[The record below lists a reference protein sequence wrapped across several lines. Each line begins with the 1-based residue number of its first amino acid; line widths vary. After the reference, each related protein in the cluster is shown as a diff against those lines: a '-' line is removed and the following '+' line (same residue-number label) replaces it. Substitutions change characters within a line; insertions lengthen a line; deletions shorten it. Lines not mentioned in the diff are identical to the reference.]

1 MKSVIAFLCVE
12 TGSLHKY
19 RLYIMIFCTIY
30 KKLWGVIPKILI
42 SQAKVQQKKKD
53 SKKKMTEEMR
63 LHLTNLYLCVCV
75 TLNFIRV

>member
-1 MKSVIAFLCVE
+1 M
-12 TGSLHKY
+12 
-19 RLYIMIFCTIY
+19 
-30 KKLWGVIPKILI
+30 WGVIPKILI

-53 SKKKMTEEMR
+53 SKTKMTEEMR